1 MSKVTLLPHQER
13 SIAATKDF
21 NRCAYYL
28 DMGLGKTFVG
38 SEKLKELNAN
48 INLIICQKSKLQ
60 DWCEH
65 FKTYYQDYN
74 TIIYSKPMKNIPD
87 KSIII
92 INYDLIWRRPELLE
106 LKDFTLMLDESSCI
120 KNEKSNRTKFILK
133 LKPSN
138 VILLSG
144 TPTGGKYEELYSQCK
159 LLGWK
164 ISKKAFW
171 DTYIVTRKM
180 DINGFSIPIVV
191 GYKNVDRLK
200 AKLREYGAVFMKTE
214 EVLDLPE
221 QLDNVIK
228 VESTKEYKKFVKNR
242 LIEIDDKE
250 LVGDTSLTKMLY
262 QRQLASQYNSNK
274 TTMLRDLLESTNDRV
289 IIFYNFN
296 EELEKIEDMCIR
308 MERPVSVVNGQRKDL
323 KCYEKDQDSVT
334 LIQYQ
339 AGAMGLN
346 LQKANKIIYFSLPLS
361 SELFEQSKKRIHRI
375 GQKKSC
381 FYYYLI
387 TEKSIEEKIYEV
399 LGQRRDFTNKLFE
412 ELDDEVEIVREDPK
426 EKKISVAKLIPEGT
440 RCLTTYIKEDKYI
453 GSEYFILREDLCKSD
468 LKKRVEKMFFREVTK
483 DTFKNH
489 KSLDYKYKLCELE
502 EFIPSDKYYEFVEV
516 DNKYIYFDKKFH
528 KYFGELG
535 FNMRFTN
542 NPMNPI
548 GIFKEDEWA
557 GLFLPIRVSKE
568 EGESNA

>member
-48 INLIICQKSKLQ
+48 MNLIICQKSKLQ

-65 FKTYYQDYN
+65 FKTYYPQYN
-74 TIIYSKPMKNIPD
+74 TIIYSKSMESIPTN
-87 KSIII
+87 SVII
-92 INYDLIWRRPELLE
+92 INYDLVWRRPELLE

-144 TPTGGKYEELYSQCK
+144 TPTGGKYEELYYQCK

-164 ISKKAFW
+164 INKKAFW

-242 LIEIDDKE
+242 LIEIDGKE
-250 LVGDTSLTKMLY
+250 LVGDTSLTKLLY

-375 GQKKSC
+375 GQKNSC

-387 TEKSIEEKIYEV
+387 TERSIEEKIYEV

-412 ELDDEVEIVREDPK
+412 ELED
-426 EKKISVAKLIPEGT
+426 
-440 RCLTTYIKEDKYI
+440 
-453 GSEYFILREDLCKSD
+453 
-468 LKKRVEKMFFREVTK
+468 
-483 DTFKNH
+483 
-489 KSLDYKYKLCELE
+489 
-502 EFIPSDKYYEFVEV
+502 
-516 DNKYIYFDKKFH
+516 
-528 KYFGELG
+528 
-535 FNMRFTN
+535 
-542 NPMNPI
+542 
-548 GIFKEDEWA
+548 
-557 GLFLPIRVSKE
+557 
-568 EGESNA
+568 

>member
-13 SIAATKDF
+13 SLAATKDF

-48 INLIICQKSKLQ
+48 MNLIICQKSKLQ

-65 FKTYYQDYN
+65 FKTYYPQYN
-74 TIIYSKPMKNIPD
+74 TIIYSKSMESIPTN
-87 KSIII
+87 SVII
-92 INYDLIWRRPELLE
+92 INYDLVWRRPELLE

-164 ISKKAFW
+164 INKKAFW

-242 LIEIDDKE
+242 LIEIDGKE
-250 LVGDTSLTKMLY
+250 LVGDTSLTKLLY

-375 GQKKSC
+375 GQKNSC

-387 TEKSIEEKIYEV
+387 TERSIEEKIYEV

-412 ELDDEVEIVREDPK
+412 ELED
-426 EKKISVAKLIPEGT
+426 
-440 RCLTTYIKEDKYI
+440 
-453 GSEYFILREDLCKSD
+453 
-468 LKKRVEKMFFREVTK
+468 
-483 DTFKNH
+483 
-489 KSLDYKYKLCELE
+489 
-502 EFIPSDKYYEFVEV
+502 
-516 DNKYIYFDKKFH
+516 
-528 KYFGELG
+528 
-535 FNMRFTN
+535 
-542 NPMNPI
+542 
-548 GIFKEDEWA
+548 
-557 GLFLPIRVSKE
+557 
-568 EGESNA
+568 